1 LWNYV
6 SNICSGLILVFY
18 STIAHLH
25 QTPVQKSKPWDN
37 GKKIADIL
45 VAAHRNPGRAIK
57 TGEITSKVYT
67 FKQGKDADNSA
78 TWEGG
83 TDVGSGSPP
92 LSSVN

>member
-1 LWNYV
+1 
-6 SNICSGLILVFY
+6 
-18 STIAHLH
+18 
-25 QTPVQKSKPWDN
+25 
-37 GKKIADIL
+37 